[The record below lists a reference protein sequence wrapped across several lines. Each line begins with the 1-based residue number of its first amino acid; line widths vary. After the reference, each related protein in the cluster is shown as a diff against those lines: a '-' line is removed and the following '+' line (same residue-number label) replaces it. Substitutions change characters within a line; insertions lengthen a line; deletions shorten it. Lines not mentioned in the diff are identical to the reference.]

1 MRLCLKPDSV
11 AQIKDAMKSNKKNG
25 GQALPLGLAGVVF
38 ATLLSLMLFNTG
50 QVTAEKMRLTHAAD
64 AAVYSAMVWEA
75 RTLNYEAYLNRAMV
89 ANQVSIAQ
97 VVSIVSWM
105 EYGTMVADEAAVLM
119 AFVPG
124 LQGVAAN
131 IAEFSQVM
139 KKTSRI
145 FAGPG
150 VVKTLDGI
158 ITALGSA
165 QQPVKIAGGVAA
177 LAALTAVIHKND
189 PDYRPSLLSA
199 AWINDNKNSY
209 MDFTKQYAD
218 ADAQRRQAPV
228 INDSRDAFTA
238 GRRWELGPWWYPV
251 GGVPMKLLVAKE
263 GETRLM
269 ESTAPEEDAENL
281 GSARRDPEWQ
291 WKAKDTLAVHGKY
304 FVCRKM
310 RCGWRWA
317 EFPIAWGA
325 ANYSTTGED
334 LEYCETFN
342 GEWFFATQCPA
353 WSRNA
358 TTEKLADG
366 MIQQINALYRGLQP
380 YHDLSDISAANTD
393 PRLTLSLELVV
404 ERGDVR
410 TAAQVEHLGSKMN
423 KPVTASGLGEGMFYL
438 DDRLG
443 TEGASEVLSA
453 VSSAEV
459 YFRRPTDRKA
469 EYGARDTKLD
479 EFGSLFNPYW
489 DVRLRKDENAR
500 SAAWLARVASPAGG
514 VVP

>member
-1 MRLCLKPDSV
+1 MTHHTKPFRAAAL
-11 AQIKDAMKSNKKNG
+11 AQ

-50 QVTAEKMRLTHAAD
+50 QVTAEKMRLTNAAD

-105 EYGTMVADEAAVLM
+105 EYGTMVADEAALLM

-124 LQGVAAN
+124 MQGVAAN
-131 IAEFSQVM
+131 IAKFSQLM
-139 KKTSRI
+139 KQTAQI

-150 VVKTLDGI
+150 VVKTLDGV

-177 LAALTAVIHKND
+177 LAALTAVTHKND

-199 AWINDNKNSY
+199 AWINDNKNAY
-209 MDFTKQYAD
+209 MDFTKQYSD
-218 ADAQRRQAPV
+218 ADAQRRQASV
-228 INDSRDAFTA
+228 INDSRDPFTA
-238 GRRWELGPWWYPV
+238 GRRWEMGPWWHLV
-251 GGVPMKLLVAKE
+251 GGIPMKLLVAKE

-269 ESTAPEEDAENL
+269 ESTPPKEADAGNL
-281 GSARRDPEWQ
+281 LSSRPDPEWQ
-291 WKAKDTLAVHGKY
+291 WKAKDTVAVHGKY
-304 FVCRKM
+304 FVCSKL

-325 ANYSTTGED
+325 ANYSTTGGD

-342 GEWFFATQCPA
+342 GEWYFATQCPA

-358 TTEKLADG
+358 QTEKLADG
-366 MIQQINALYRGLQP
+366 MMRQINALYSGLQA
-380 YHDLSDISAANTD
+380 YQDLSDITAANTD

-404 ERGDVR
+404 ARGHVR
-410 TAAQVEHLGSKMN
+410 TESQVEHLGSPTN
-423 KPVTASGLGEGMFYL
+423 KPVTDSGLGEGMFYL
-438 DDRLG
+438 NDRMG
-443 TEGASEVLSA
+443 TEGTNEVLSA

-500 SAAWLARVASPAGG
+500 RTAWSARVASPAGG